1 YLSLMNNNQFNSIKD
16 QALTNELINYYETN
30 YLTWST
36 EIYAEIIS
44 SFDLAEESNYQP
56 LDKLSIEENYDQIP
70 DYSLTS
76 DKIYKTDYQEL
87 IKSISVQN
95 LLVDLLS
102 QSNFIFENIKERRE
116 SNVKLRESIKNY
128 TGKND

>member
-1 YLSLMNNNQFNSIKD
+1 
-16 QALTNELINYYETN
+16 
-30 YLTWST
+30 
-36 EIYAEIIS
+36 
-44 SFDLAEESNYQP
+44 
-56 LDKLSIEENYDQIP
+56 IP

-116 SNVKLRESIKNY
+116 SNEKLRESIKNY
-128 TGKND
+128 PGKND